1 MVEAQNAQPIAH
13 PTWLETQ
20 TVVPCSY
27 RISTASTAFPSCSR
41 SRYFAVPSSAETCFS
56 DEKIECVYDTV
67 VDEICGSDKVE
78 KVIVT
83 NKKTSAKSEIAL
95 DGVFIAVGITPN
107 LNNIEGLP
115 SQDEGGY
122 IIADETCE
130 SSIPGIYAA
139 GDVRT
144 KQLRQVIT
152 AAADG
157 ANAITSVERY
167 LNNL

>member
-1 MVEAQNAQPIAH
+1 MK
-13 PTWLETQ
+13 L
-20 TVVPCSY
+20 
-27 RISTASTAFPSCSR
+27 TAFFRTLLCGAL
-41 SRYFAVPSSAETCFS
+41 YVISSSFVKAQ
-56 DEKIECVYDTV
+56 
-67 VDEICGSDKVE
+67 
-78 KVIVT
+78 
-83 NKKTSAKSEIAL
+83 SEIAL

-107 LNNIEGLP
+107 LNDVAGLP
-115 SQDEGGY
+115 TQDEGGY

-157 ANAITSVERY
+157 ANAVTSIERY
-167 LNNL
+167 LNNQ